1 LLGRETRRSR
11 ISAIFV
17 EIEIQ
22 ILLVIARKVRTIVDI
37 ITPKAL
43 AADHDVAQVI
53 LIMTKRS
60 AIARGVF

>member
-1 LLGRETRRSR
+1 M
-11 ISAIFV
+11 
-17 EIEIQ
+17 
-22 ILLVIARKVRTIVDI
+22 IARKVRTVVDI
-37 ITPKAL
+37 ITRKAL